1 MNILLLALISWTTP
15 QQIDMLAIEDTL
27 FIAMIESYQV
37 TLYRY
42 ETTTL
47 IAETYVGNHSNVSIG
62 YTGDINDQSILVM
75 CSSASMKGYHD
86 SLYAIDPT
94 DLSLIWKTGDLPWI
108 GSQDCSNYYVE
119 RWHPESRFPRLICY
133 YCIHV
138 VDADDQ
144 WMRSCAFHPD
154 TYPVIW
160 EDSLYLDSNIQG
172 YVGDLFLGPV
182 AIPDEPILTALVNNV
197 SPPVGAPG
205 GWPSSWWV
213 EIHVH
218 EAETDSLMRVLPVG
232 GGQYLDPLFY
242 PRGYCIGSCSSHAV
256 LLWSDTTGTIYSTEV
271 AGSPLEVVS
280 TEPFEFSLTT
290 GYSAIAAS
298 RNPNDSGILI
308 CYYRD
313 GYIRARYKEDIWFN
327 YEHQVASAATV
338 YGLTV
343 SGTPDG
349 YWIAWKDGSAYPNIA
364 WIARE
369 TLTGISEGQ
378 SGTIGNLCL
387 ATAPNPFY
395 GALEV
400 TVNSYESPVQI
411 DIYDTSGH
419 RVHSGSTDVNGIYSW
434 DAQGMPAGVY
444 LIRAIQDTEF
454 VDSKILLI
462 R

>member
-1 MNILLLALISWTTP
+1 
-15 QQIDMLAIEDTL
+15 MLAIEDTL

-42 ETTTL
+42 ESSSL

-62 YTGDINDQSILVM
+62 YSGDADDQRILVVCTSPM
-75 CSSASMKGYHD
+75 TKVYGD
-86 SLYAIDPT
+86 SLIAFDPV
-94 DLSLIWKTGDLPWI
+94 DLSLIWKTADLPW
-108 GSQDCSNYYVE
+108 SEEPCEYNRFLE
-119 RWHPESRFPRLICY
+119 RWHPETRSPRLISY
-133 YCIHV
+133 YCSHV
-138 VDADDQ
+138 TDASDYQ
-144 WMRSCAFHPD
+144 WVFSNTFDPD

-160 EDSLYLDSNIQG
+160 EDSLYMYSSIQG
-172 YVGDLFLGPV
+172 YIDDLLLGPV

-232 GGQYLDPLFY
+232 GGQYLDPLYY
-242 PRGYCIGSCSSHAV
+242 PRGYCIGSCSTHAV

-298 RNPNDSGILI
+298 RNPNDSGILL

-327 YEHQVASAATV
+327 YEHQVAPAATV

-349 YWIAWKDGSAYPNIA
+349 YWIAWKDTGAYPNIA

-378 SGTIGNLCL
+378 SSTISDLNLT
-387 ATAPNPFY
+387 AAPNPFR
-395 GALEV
+395 GTLEV
-400 TVNSYESPVQI
+400 IVNSYEIPVQI

-419 RVHSGSTDVNGIYSW
+419 LVNSGNTDTSGHFTWN
-434 DAQGMPAGVY
+434 AQSMPAGVY

-454 VDSKILLI
+454 IDSKVLLI